1 MYTQHRSIRFYSP
14 LTYPSRALNGALN
27 GNIGVIKTIVVEITD
42 PANLPQVYA
51 FMPISWS
58 IGSTLG

>member
-1 MYTQHRSIRFYSP
+1 MYTQRRSIRFYSS
-14 LTYPSRALNGALN
+14 LTYPSRGLNGALN

-51 FMPISWS
+51 FMPLTWS
-58 IGSTLG
+58 TGSTLG